1 MVLTLFLVE
10 SLPPLTQAAHTPAL
24 RGSLYV
30 TLTSLVLIFLLTL
43 ERQRQRTCNAL
54 RVLVESMLSCSEKRG
69 WNLYARAL
77 DATLKTCM
85 RS

>member
-1 MVLTLFLVE
+1 MPMVLTLFLVE

-43 ERQRQRTCNAL
+43 ERSTKK
-54 RVLVESMLSCSEKRG
+54 SY
-69 WNLYARAL
+69 W
-77 DATLKTCM
+77 
-85 RS
+85 